1 MSFKPDI
8 IHSHVALPDGFAAMV
23 INEEFNLPHVT
34 TIHGQDFQQTIYRS
48 EDCKNNLFKVLNK
61 CDAIITVSN
70 KLKNIVSKEEFYD
83 KIQVIHNGVDI
94 PHFSYIEENKEYIE
108 VLSVGNLLKI
118 KGIDLNIRALKPL
131 MEKYENLIYT
141 IIGDG
146 IERANLEALCE
157 ELNIKKELNF

>member
-1 MSFKPDI
+1 M
-8 IHSHVALPDGFAAMV
+8 ALPDGFAAMV

-94 PHFSYIEENKEYIE
+94 PHFSI
-108 VLSVGNLLKI
+108 
-118 KGIDLNIRALKPL
+118 
-131 MEKYENLIYT
+131 
-141 IIGDG
+141 
-146 IERANLEALCE
+146 
-157 ELNIKKELNF
+157 